1 VERWT
6 SSTTYISSVP
16 SSAGPPSLIAWT
28 YPNLFTMSIPKDTTT
43 DVAIEQQAAEQL
55 HVEII
60 PGTEVMTDVG
70 NSHLAKAGG
79 NGSV

>member
-1 VERWT
+1 
-6 SSTTYISSVP
+6 
-16 SSAGPPSLIAWT
+16 
-28 YPNLFTMSIPKDTTT
+28 MSNPKHATA
-43 DVAIEQQAAEQL
+43 DVAVEQQAAEQL

>member
-1 VERWT
+1 M
-6 SSTTYISSVP
+6 ST
-16 SSAGPPSLIAWT
+16 L
-28 YPNLFTMSIPKDTTT
+28 KQ
-43 DVAIEQQAAEQL
+43 VASNVAVEQQAAEQL

-70 NSHLAKAGG
+70 SSHLAKAGG